1 MNPRE
6 AGFLLLGSCLGD
18 PARRPLTPPQL
29 QRLAARVRLHPI
41 PGADEE
47 ELTPAHLFKLGCS
60 HSEAEHIVSLL
71 SETDRLSAY
80 LDRAG
85 ALGLQCLTRANP
97 RYPRR
102 LMRALGDRAP
112 SVLWFDGNLDLLQ
125 RTGLSL
131 VGSREL
137 RPENRAFAQAAGLQ
151 MARQGY
157 VLVSGGA
164 RGADAAAQASC
175 LTGGGQVIAVL
186 AGPLT
191 GASHRNLL
199 LCCEDSFDL
208 LLACQSPVPK
218 PADSHPGR
226 KNSGGASCLRLRR
239 NLGRGYRESA
249 TWVESGF
256 LLYRRFS
263 RRQGASGA
271 RRHRGYHLAV
281 NRFFLLATGTNRVFL
296 TIHGLRN
303 RFFPGRVKKFR

>member
-41 PGADEE
+41 PGAGEE

-60 HSEAEHIVSLL
+60 HSEAEHIVSIL

-137 RPENRAFAQAAGLQ
+137 RPENRTFAQAAGLQ

-175 LTGGGQVIAVL
+175 LTGG
-186 AGPLT
+186 
-191 GASHRNLL
+191 
-199 LCCEDSFDL
+199 
-208 LLACQSPVPK
+208 
-218 PADSHPGR
+218 
-226 KNSGGASCLRLRR
+226 
-239 NLGRGYRESA
+239 
-249 TWVESGF
+249 
-256 LLYRRFS
+256 
-263 RRQGASGA
+263 
-271 RRHRGYHLAV
+271 
-281 NRFFLLATGTNRVFL
+281 
-296 TIHGLRN
+296 
-303 RFFPGRVKKFR
+303 

>member
-137 RPENRAFAQAAGLQ
+137 RPENRAFAQAAGLH

-208 LLACQSPVPK
+208 PFSPARALSRNRLIHILGEKTLVAQAAFGSGGTWAGATENLRRGWSPVFCFT
-218 PADSHPGR
+218 DGSPGA
-226 KNSGGASCLRLRR
+226 KALLE
-239 NLGRGYRESA
+239 RG
-249 TWVESGF
+249 
-256 LLYRRFS
+256 
-263 RRQGASGA
+263 
-271 RRHRGYHLAV
+271 
-281 NRFFLLATGTNRVFL
+281 ATGVTISQLTDFSSLQPAQTVF
-296 TIHGLRN
+296 
-303 RFFPGRVKKFR
+303 F

>member
-157 VLVSGGA
+157 VLVSGGT

-208 LLACQSPVPK
+208 PFSPARALSRNRLIHILGEKTLVAQAAFGSGGTWAGATENLRRGWSPVFCFT
-218 PADSHPGR
+218 DGSPGA
-226 KNSGGASCLRLRR
+226 KALLE
-239 NLGRGYRESA
+239 RG
-249 TWVESGF
+249 
-256 LLYRRFS
+256 
-263 RRQGASGA
+263 
-271 RRHRGYHLAV
+271 
-281 NRFFLLATGTNRVFL
+281 ATGVTISQLTDFSSLQPAQTVF
-296 TIHGLRN
+296 
-303 RFFPGRVKKFR
+303 F

>member
-41 PGADEE
+41 PGAGEE

-157 VLVSGGA
+157 VLASGGA

-175 LTGGGQVIAVL
+175 LTGGGQVISVL

-208 LLACQSPVPK
+208 PFSPARALSRNRLIHILGEKTLVAQAAFGSGGTWAGATENLRRGWSPVFCFT
-218 PADSHPGR
+218 DGSPGA
-226 KNSGGASCLRLRR
+226 KALLE
-239 NLGRGYRESA
+239 RG
-249 TWVESGF
+249 
-256 LLYRRFS
+256 
-263 RRQGASGA
+263 
-271 RRHRGYHLAV
+271 
-281 NRFFLLATGTNRVFL
+281 ATGVTISQLTDFSSLQPAQTVF
-296 TIHGLRN
+296 
-303 RFFPGRVKKFR
+303 F

>member
-1 MNPRE
+1 
-6 AGFLLLGSCLGD
+6 
-18 PARRPLTPPQL
+18 
-29 QRLAARVRLHPI
+29 
-41 PGADEE
+41 DEE

-208 LLACQSPVPK
+208 PFSPARALSRNRLIHILGEKALVAQAAFGSGGTWAGATENLRRGWSPVFCFT
-218 PADSHPGR
+218 DGSPGA
-226 KNSGGASCLRLRR
+226 KALLE
-239 NLGRGYRESA
+239 RG
-249 TWVESGF
+249 
-256 LLYRRFS
+256 
-263 RRQGASGA
+263 
-271 RRHRGYHLAV
+271 
-281 NRFFLLATGTNRVFL
+281 ATGVTISQL
-296 TIHGLRN
+296 TDFSSLQ
-303 RFFPGRVKKFR
+303 

>member
-6 AGFLLLGSCLGD
+6 VGFLLLGSCLGD

-41 PGADEE
+41 PGAGEE

-208 LLACQSPVPK
+208 PFSPARALSRNRLIHILGEKTLVAQAAFGSGGTWAGATENLRRGWSPVFCFT
-218 PADSHPGR
+218 DGSPGA
-226 KNSGGASCLRLRR
+226 KALLE
-239 NLGRGYRESA
+239 RG
-249 TWVESGF
+249 
-256 LLYRRFS
+256 
-263 RRQGASGA
+263 
-271 RRHRGYHLAV
+271 
-281 NRFFLLATGTNRVFL
+281 ATGVTISQLTDFSSLQPAQTVF
-296 TIHGLRN
+296 
-303 RFFPGRVKKFR
+303 F

>member
-41 PGADEE
+41 PGAGEE

-175 LTGGGQVIAVL
+175 LTGGGQVFAVL

-208 LLACQSPVPK
+208 PFSPARALSRNRLIHILGEKTLVAQAAFGSGGTWAGATENLRRGWSPVFCFT
-218 PADSHPGR
+218 DGSPGA
-226 KNSGGASCLRLRR
+226 KALLE
-239 NLGRGYRESA
+239 RG
-249 TWVESGF
+249 
-256 LLYRRFS
+256 
-263 RRQGASGA
+263 
-271 RRHRGYHLAV
+271 
-281 NRFFLLATGTNRVFL
+281 ATGVTISQLTDFSSLQPAQTVF
-296 TIHGLRN
+296 
-303 RFFPGRVKKFR
+303 F

>member
-41 PGADEE
+41 PGAGEE

-137 RPENRAFAQAAGLQ
+137 RPENRAFAQTAGLQ

-208 LLACQSPVPK
+208 PFSPARALSRNRLIHILGEKTLVAQAAFGSGGTWAGATENLRRGWSPVFCFT
-218 PADSHPGR
+218 DGSPGA
-226 KNSGGASCLRLRR
+226 KALLE
-239 NLGRGYRESA
+239 RG
-249 TWVESGF
+249 
-256 LLYRRFS
+256 
-263 RRQGASGA
+263 
-271 RRHRGYHLAV
+271 
-281 NRFFLLATGTNRVFL
+281 ATGVTISQLTDFSSLQPAQTVF
-296 TIHGLRN
+296 
-303 RFFPGRVKKFR
+303 F

>member
-41 PGADEE
+41 PGAGEE
-47 ELTPAHLFKLGCS
+47 ELTSAHLFKLGCS

-137 RPENRAFAQAAGLQ
+137 RPENRTFAQAAGLQ

-208 LLACQSPVPK
+208 PFSPARALSRNRLIHILGEKTLVAQAAFGSGGTWAGATENLRRGWSPVFCFT
-218 PADSHPGR
+218 DGSPGA
-226 KNSGGASCLRLRR
+226 KALLE
-239 NLGRGYRESA
+239 RG
-249 TWVESGF
+249 
-256 LLYRRFS
+256 
-263 RRQGASGA
+263 
-271 RRHRGYHLAV
+271 
-281 NRFFLLATGTNRVFL
+281 ATGVTISQLTDFSSLQPAQTVF
-296 TIHGLRN
+296 
-303 RFFPGRVKKFR
+303 F

>member
-47 ELTPAHLFKLGCS
+47 ELTPALLFKLGCS

-112 SVLWFDGNLDLLQ
+112 SVLWFDGNLDLMQ

-208 LLACQSPVPK
+208 PFSPARALSRNRLIHILGEKTLVAQAAFGSGGTWAGATENLRRGWSPVFCFT
-218 PADSHPGR
+218 DGSPGA
-226 KNSGGASCLRLRR
+226 KALLE
-239 NLGRGYRESA
+239 RG
-249 TWVESGF
+249 
-256 LLYRRFS
+256 
-263 RRQGASGA
+263 
-271 RRHRGYHLAV
+271 
-281 NRFFLLATGTNRVFL
+281 ATGVTISQLTDFSSLQPAQTVF
-296 TIHGLRN
+296 
-303 RFFPGRVKKFR
+303 F

>member
-6 AGFLLLGSCLGD
+6 AGFLLLGSCLGA
-18 PARRPLTPPQL
+18 PPRRPLTPPQPP
-29 QRLAARVRLHPI
+29 RLAARVRLHPI
-41 PGADEE
+41 PGAGEE

-208 LLACQSPVPK
+208 PFSPARALSRNRLIHILGEKTLVAQAAFGSGGTWAGATENLRRGWSPVFCFT
-218 PADSHPGR
+218 DGSPGA
-226 KNSGGASCLRLRR
+226 KALLE
-239 NLGRGYRESA
+239 RG
-249 TWVESGF
+249 
-256 LLYRRFS
+256 
-263 RRQGASGA
+263 
-271 RRHRGYHLAV
+271 
-281 NRFFLLATGTNRVFL
+281 ATGVTISQLTDFSSLQPAQTVF
-296 TIHGLRN
+296 
-303 RFFPGRVKKFR
+303 F

>member
-151 MARQGY
+151 MARQGDR
-157 VLVSGGA
+157 LVSGGA

-175 LTGGGQVIAVL
+175 LPGGGQVIAVL

-208 LLACQSPVPK
+208 PFSPARALSRNRLIHILGEKTLVAQAAFGSGGTWAGATENLRRGWSPVFCFT
-218 PADSHPGR
+218 DGSPGA
-226 KNSGGASCLRLRR
+226 KALLE
-239 NLGRGYRESA
+239 RG
-249 TWVESGF
+249 
-256 LLYRRFS
+256 
-263 RRQGASGA
+263 
-271 RRHRGYHLAV
+271 
-281 NRFFLLATGTNRVFL
+281 ATGVTISQLTDFSSLQPAQTVF
-296 TIHGLRN
+296 
-303 RFFPGRVKKFR
+303 F

>member
-137 RPENRAFAQAAGLQ
+137 RPENRTFAQAAGLQ

-175 LTGGGQVIAVL
+175 LTGGGQVISVL

-208 LLACQSPVPK
+208 PFSPARALSRNRLIHILGEKTLVAQAAFGSGGTWAGATENLRRGWSPVFCFT
-218 PADSHPGR
+218 DGSPGA
-226 KNSGGASCLRLRR
+226 KALLE
-239 NLGRGYRESA
+239 RG
-249 TWVESGF
+249 
-256 LLYRRFS
+256 
-263 RRQGASGA
+263 
-271 RRHRGYHLAV
+271 
-281 NRFFLLATGTNRVFL
+281 ATGVTISQLTDFSSLQPAQTVF
-296 TIHGLRN
+296 
-303 RFFPGRVKKFR
+303 F

>member
-41 PGADEE
+41 PGAGEE

-85 ALGLQCLTRANP
+85 ALGPAVSDPGQSPVSPPPDARSGRPGAVRP
-97 RYPRR
+97 VVRR
-102 LMRALGDRAP
+102 QPGSSATYR
-112 SVLWFDGNLDLLQ
+112 
-125 RTGLSL
+125 SL
-131 VGSREL
+131 PGRQ
-137 RPENRAFAQAAGLQ
+137 PGAAAGKPRLCPGRRTANGP
-151 MARQGY
+151 AR
-157 VLVSGGA
+157 LCPSFRWGA
-164 RGADAAAQASC
+164 RCRRCRPSLLPDR
-175 LTGGGQVIAVL
+175 GGQVISVL

-208 LLACQSPVPK
+208 PFSPARALSRNRLIHILGEKTLVAQAAFGSGGTWAGATENLRRGWSPVFCFT
-218 PADSHPGR
+218 DGSPGA
-226 KNSGGASCLRLRR
+226 KALLE
-239 NLGRGYRESA
+239 RG
-249 TWVESGF
+249 
-256 LLYRRFS
+256 
-263 RRQGASGA
+263 
-271 RRHRGYHLAV
+271 
-281 NRFFLLATGTNRVFL
+281 ATGVTISQLTDFPPCNRHKPCFL

>member
-175 LTGGGQVIAVL
+175 LTGGGQVISVL

-208 LLACQSPVPK
+208 PFSPARALSRNRLIHILGEKTLVAQAAFGSGGTWAGATENLRRGWSPVFCFT
-218 PADSHPGR
+218 DGSPGA
-226 KNSGGASCLRLRR
+226 KALLE
-239 NLGRGYRESA
+239 RG
-249 TWVESGF
+249 
-256 LLYRRFS
+256 
-263 RRQGASGA
+263 
-271 RRHRGYHLAV
+271 
-281 NRFFLLATGTNRVFL
+281 ATGVTISQLTDFSSLQPAQTVF
-296 TIHGLRN
+296 
-303 RFFPGRVKKFR
+303 F

>member
-41 PGADEE
+41 PGAGEE

-175 LTGGGQVIAVL
+175 LTGGGQVISVL
-186 AGPLT
+186 PGPLT

-208 LLACQSPVPK
+208 PFSPARALSRNRLIHILGEKTLVAQAAFGSGGTWAGATENLRRGWSPVFCFT
-218 PADSHPGR
+218 DGSPGA
-226 KNSGGASCLRLRR
+226 KALLE
-239 NLGRGYRESA
+239 RG
-249 TWVESGF
+249 
-256 LLYRRFS
+256 
-263 RRQGASGA
+263 
-271 RRHRGYHLAV
+271 
-281 NRFFLLATGTNRVFL
+281 ATGVTISQLTDFSSLQPAQTVF
-296 TIHGLRN
+296 
-303 RFFPGRVKKFR
+303 F

>member
-41 PGADEE
+41 PGADEAE
-47 ELTPAHLFKLGCS
+47 PPPAHLFKLGCS

-208 LLACQSPVPK
+208 PFSPARALSRNRLIHILGEKTLVAQAAFGSGGTWAGATENLRRGWSPVFCFT
-218 PADSHPGR
+218 DGSPGA
-226 KNSGGASCLRLRR
+226 KALLE
-239 NLGRGYRESA
+239 RG
-249 TWVESGF
+249 
-256 LLYRRFS
+256 
-263 RRQGASGA
+263 
-271 RRHRGYHLAV
+271 
-281 NRFFLLATGTNRVFL
+281 ATGVTISQLTDFSSLQPAQTVF
-296 TIHGLRN
+296 
-303 RFFPGRVKKFR
+303 F

>member
-41 PGADEE
+41 PGAGEE

-137 RPENRAFAQAAGLQ
+137 RPENRTFAQAAGLQ

-199 LCCEDSFDL
+199 LCCEDSFRL
-208 LLACQSPVPK
+208 PFSPARALSRNRLIHILGEKTLVAQAAFGSGGTWAGATENLRRGWSPVFCFT
-218 PADSHPGR
+218 DGSPGA
-226 KNSGGASCLRLRR
+226 KALLE
-239 NLGRGYRESA
+239 RG
-249 TWVESGF
+249 
-256 LLYRRFS
+256 
-263 RRQGASGA
+263 
-271 RRHRGYHLAV
+271 
-281 NRFFLLATGTNRVFL
+281 ATGVTISQLTDFSSLQPAQTVF
-296 TIHGLRN
+296 
-303 RFFPGRVKKFR
+303 F

>member
-41 PGADEE
+41 PGAGEE

-175 LTGGGQVIAVL
+175 LTGGGQVISVL

-208 LLACQSPVPK
+208 PFSPARALSRNRLIHILGENTLVAQAAFGSGGTWAGATENLRRGWSPVFCFT
-218 PADSHPGR
+218 DGSPGA
-226 KNSGGASCLRLRR
+226 KALLE
-239 NLGRGYRESA
+239 RG
-249 TWVESGF
+249 
-256 LLYRRFS
+256 
-263 RRQGASGA
+263 
-271 RRHRGYHLAV
+271 
-281 NRFFLLATGTNRVFL
+281 ATGVTISQLTDFSSLQPAQTVF
-296 TIHGLRN
+296 
-303 RFFPGRVKKFR
+303 F

>member
-41 PGADEE
+41 PGAGEE

-208 LLACQSPVPK
+208 PFSPARALSRNRLIHILGEKTLVAQAAFGSGGTWAGATENLRRGWSPVFCFT
-218 PADSHPGR
+218 DGSPGA
-226 KNSGGASCLRLRR
+226 KALLE
-239 NLGRGYRESA
+239 RG
-249 TWVESGF
+249 
-256 LLYRRFS
+256 
-263 RRQGASGA
+263 
-271 RRHRGYHLAV
+271 
-281 NRFFLLATGTNRVFL
+281 ATGVTISQLTDFSSLQPAQTVF
-296 TIHGLRN
+296 
-303 RFFPGRVKKFR
+303 F

>member
-41 PGADEE
+41 PGAGEE

-60 HSEAEHIVSLL
+60 HSEAEHLVSLL

-175 LTGGGQVIAVL
+175 LTGGGQVISVL

-208 LLACQSPVPK
+208 PFSPARALSRNRLIHILGEKTLVAQAAFGSGGTWAGATENLRRGWSPVFCFT
-218 PADSHPGR
+218 DGSPGA
-226 KNSGGASCLRLRR
+226 KALLE
-239 NLGRGYRESA
+239 RG
-249 TWVESGF
+249 
-256 LLYRRFS
+256 
-263 RRQGASGA
+263 
-271 RRHRGYHLAV
+271 
-281 NRFFLLATGTNRVFL
+281 ATGVTISQLTDFSSLQPAQTVF
-296 TIHGLRN
+296 
-303 RFFPGRVKKFR
+303 F

>member
-41 PGADEE
+41 PGAGEE

-85 ALGLQCLTRANP
+85 ALGLQYLTRANP

-175 LTGGGQVIAVL
+175 LTGGGQVISVL

-208 LLACQSPVPK
+208 PFSPARALSRNRLIHILGEKTLVAQAAFGSGGTWAGATENLRRGWSPVFCFT
-218 PADSHPGR
+218 DGSPGA
-226 KNSGGASCLRLRR
+226 KALLE
-239 NLGRGYRESA
+239 RG
-249 TWVESGF
+249 
-256 LLYRRFS
+256 
-263 RRQGASGA
+263 
-271 RRHRGYHLAV
+271 
-281 NRFFLLATGTNRVFL
+281 ATGVTISRLTDFSSLQPAQTVF
-296 TIHGLRN
+296 
-303 RFFPGRVKKFR
+303 F

>member
-137 RPENRAFAQAAGLQ
+137 RPENRAFAQTAGLQ

-208 LLACQSPVPK
+208 PFSPARALSRNRLIHILGEKTLVAQAAFGSGGTWAGATENLRRGWSPVFCFT
-218 PADSHPGR
+218 DGSPGA
-226 KNSGGASCLRLRR
+226 KALLE
-239 NLGRGYRESA
+239 RG
-249 TWVESGF
+249 
-256 LLYRRFS
+256 
-263 RRQGASGA
+263 
-271 RRHRGYHLAV
+271 
-281 NRFFLLATGTNRVFL
+281 ATGVTISQLTDFSSLQPAQTVF
-296 TIHGLRN
+296 
-303 RFFPGRVKKFR
+303 F

>member
-41 PGADEE
+41 PGAGEE

-137 RPENRAFAQAAGLQ
+137 RPENRTFAQAAGLQ

-208 LLACQSPVPK
+208 PFSPARALSRNRLIHILGEKTLVAQAAFGSGGTWAGATENLRRGWSPVFCFT
-218 PADSHPGR
+218 DGSPGA
-226 KNSGGASCLRLRR
+226 KALLE
-239 NLGRGYRESA
+239 RG
-249 TWVESGF
+249 
-256 LLYRRFS
+256 
-263 RRQGASGA
+263 
-271 RRHRGYHLAV
+271 
-281 NRFFLLATGTNRVFL
+281 ATGVTISQLTDFSSLQPAQTVF
-296 TIHGLRN
+296 
-303 RFFPGRVKKFR
+303 F

>member
-47 ELTPAHLFKLGCS
+47 ELTPAHLFKLGSS

-137 RPENRAFAQAAGLQ
+137 RPENRTFAQAAGLQ

-208 LLACQSPVPK
+208 PFSPARALSRNRLIHILGEKTLVAQAAFGSGGTWAGATENLRRGWSPVFCFT
-218 PADSHPGR
+218 DGSPGA
-226 KNSGGASCLRLRR
+226 KALLE
-239 NLGRGYRESA
+239 RG
-249 TWVESGF
+249 
-256 LLYRRFS
+256 
-263 RRQGASGA
+263 
-271 RRHRGYHLAV
+271 
-281 NRFFLLATGTNRVFL
+281 ATGVTISQLTDFSSLQPAQTVF
-296 TIHGLRN
+296 
-303 RFFPGRVKKFR
+303 F

>member
-41 PGADEE
+41 PGAGEE
-47 ELTPAHLFKLGCS
+47 ELTPAHLFKLGGS

-175 LTGGGQVIAVL
+175 LTGGGQVISVL

-208 LLACQSPVPK
+208 PFSPARALSRNRLIHILGEKTLVAQAAFGSGGTWAGATENLRRGWSPVFCFT
-218 PADSHPGR
+218 DGSPG
-226 KNSGGASCLRLRR
+226 ATALLE
-239 NLGRGYRESA
+239 RG
-249 TWVESGF
+249 
-256 LLYRRFS
+256 
-263 RRQGASGA
+263 
-271 RRHRGYHLAV
+271 
-281 NRFFLLATGTNRVFL
+281 ATGVTISQLTDFSSLQPAQTVF
-296 TIHGLRN
+296 
-303 RFFPGRVKKFR
+303 F

>member
-41 PGADEE
+41 PGAGEE

-80 LDRAG
+80 LDPAA

-175 LTGGGQVIAVL
+175 LTGGGQVISVL

-208 LLACQSPVPK
+208 PFSPARALSRNRLIHILGEKTLVAQAAFGSGGTWAGATENLRRGWSPVFCFT
-218 PADSHPGR
+218 DGSPGA
-226 KNSGGASCLRLRR
+226 KALLE
-239 NLGRGYRESA
+239 RG
-249 TWVESGF
+249 
-256 LLYRRFS
+256 
-263 RRQGASGA
+263 
-271 RRHRGYHLAV
+271 
-281 NRFFLLATGTNRVFL
+281 ATGVTISQLTDFSSLQPAQTVF
-296 TIHGLRN
+296 
-303 RFFPGRVKKFR
+303 F

>member
-41 PGADEE
+41 PGAGEE

-60 HSEAEHIVSLL
+60 HSEAEHIVPLL

-175 LTGGGQVIAVL
+175 LTGGGQVISVL

-208 LLACQSPVPK
+208 PFSPARALSRNRLIHILGEKTLVAQAAFGSGGTWAGATENLRRGWSPVFCFT
-218 PADSHPGR
+218 DGSPGA
-226 KNSGGASCLRLRR
+226 KALLE
-239 NLGRGYRESA
+239 RG
-249 TWVESGF
+249 
-256 LLYRRFS
+256 
-263 RRQGASGA
+263 
-271 RRHRGYHLAV
+271 
-281 NRFFLLATGTNRVFL
+281 ATGVTISQLTDFSSLQPAQTVF
-296 TIHGLRN
+296 
-303 RFFPGRVKKFR
+303 F

>member
-137 RPENRAFAQAAGLQ
+137 RPENRTFAQAAGLQ

-208 LLACQSPVPK
+208 PFSPARALSRNRLIHILGEKTLVAQAAFGSGGTWAGATENLRRGWSPVFCFT
-218 PADSHPGR
+218 DGSPGA
-226 KNSGGASCLRLRR
+226 KALLE
-239 NLGRGYRESA
+239 RG
-249 TWVESGF
+249 
-256 LLYRRFS
+256 
-263 RRQGASGA
+263 
-271 RRHRGYHLAV
+271 
-281 NRFFLLATGTNRVFL
+281 ATGVTISQLTDFSSLQPAQTVF
-296 TIHGLRN
+296 
-303 RFFPGRVKKFR
+303 F

>member
-29 QRLAARVRLHPI
+29 QRLAARVRLPPI
-41 PGADEE
+41 PGAGEE

-175 LTGGGQVIAVL
+175 LTGGGQVISVL

-208 LLACQSPVPK
+208 PFSPARALSRNRLIHILGEKTLVAQAAFGSGGTWAGATENLRRGWSPVFCFT
-218 PADSHPGR
+218 DGSPGA
-226 KNSGGASCLRLRR
+226 KALLE
-239 NLGRGYRESA
+239 RG
-249 TWVESGF
+249 
-256 LLYRRFS
+256 
-263 RRQGASGA
+263 
-271 RRHRGYHLAV
+271 
-281 NRFFLLATGTNRVFL
+281 ATGVTISQLTDFSSLQPAQTVF
-296 TIHGLRN
+296 
-303 RFFPGRVKKFR
+303 F

>member
-41 PGADEE
+41 PGAGEE

-71 SETDRLSAY
+71 SETDWLSAY

-137 RPENRAFAQAAGLQ
+137 RPENRTFAQAAGLQ

-208 LLACQSPVPK
+208 PFSPARALSRNRLIHILGEKTLVAQAAFGSGGTWAGATENLRRGWSPVFCFT
-218 PADSHPGR
+218 DGSPGA
-226 KNSGGASCLRLRR
+226 KALLE
-239 NLGRGYRESA
+239 RG
-249 TWVESGF
+249 
-256 LLYRRFS
+256 
-263 RRQGASGA
+263 
-271 RRHRGYHLAV
+271 
-281 NRFFLLATGTNRVFL
+281 ATGVTISQLTDFSSLQPAQTVF
-296 TIHGLRN
+296 
-303 RFFPGRVKKFR
+303 F

>member
-6 AGFLLLGSCLGD
+6 VGFLLLGSCLGD

-208 LLACQSPVPK
+208 PFSPARALSRNRLIHILGEKTLVAQAAFGSGGTWAGATENLRRGWSPVFCFT
-218 PADSHPGR
+218 DGSPGA
-226 KNSGGASCLRLRR
+226 KALLERR
-239 NLGRGYRESA
+239 
-249 TWVESGF
+249 
-256 LLYRRFS
+256 
-263 RRQGASGA
+263 
-271 RRHRGYHLAV
+271 
-281 NRFFLLATGTNRVFL
+281 ATGVTISQLTDFSSLQPAQTVF
-296 TIHGLRN
+296 
-303 RFFPGRVKKFR
+303 F

>member
-131 VGSREL
+131 GGSREL

-208 LLACQSPVPK
+208 PFSPARALSRNRLIHILGEKTLVAQAAFGSGGTWAGATENLRRGWSPVFCFT
-218 PADSHPGR
+218 DGSPGA
-226 KNSGGASCLRLRR
+226 KALLE
-239 NLGRGYRESA
+239 RG
-249 TWVESGF
+249 
-256 LLYRRFS
+256 
-263 RRQGASGA
+263 
-271 RRHRGYHLAV
+271 
-281 NRFFLLATGTNRVFL
+281 ATGVTISQLTDFSSLQPAQTVF
-296 TIHGLRN
+296 
-303 RFFPGRVKKFR
+303 F

>member
-208 LLACQSPVPK
+208 PFSPARALSRNRLIHILGEKTLVAQAAFGSGGTWAGATENLRRGWSPVFCFT
-218 PADSHPGR
+218 DGSPGA
-226 KNSGGASCLRLRR
+226 KALLE
-239 NLGRGYRESA
+239 RG
-249 TWVESGF
+249 
-256 LLYRRFS
+256 
-263 RRQGASGA
+263 
-271 RRHRGYHLAV
+271 
-281 NRFFLLATGTNRVFL
+281 ATGVTISQLTDCSSLQPAQTVF
-296 TIHGLRN
+296 
-303 RFFPGRVKKFR
+303 F

>member
-41 PGADEE
+41 PGAGEE

-102 LMRALGDRAP
+102 LMRALGDRAQ

-175 LTGGGQVIAVL
+175 LTGGGQVISVL

-208 LLACQSPVPK
+208 PFSPARALSRNRLIHILGEKTLVAQAAFGSGGTWAGATENLRRGWSPVFCFT
-218 PADSHPGR
+218 DGSPGA
-226 KNSGGASCLRLRR
+226 KALLE
-239 NLGRGYRESA
+239 RG
-249 TWVESGF
+249 
-256 LLYRRFS
+256 
-263 RRQGASGA
+263 
-271 RRHRGYHLAV
+271 
-281 NRFFLLATGTNRVFL
+281 ATGVTISQLTDFSSLQPAQTVF
-296 TIHGLRN
+296 
-303 RFFPGRVKKFR
+303 F

>member
-41 PGADEE
+41 PGAGEE

-137 RPENRAFAQAAGLQ
+137 RPEIRAFAQAAGLQ

-175 LTGGGQVIAVL
+175 LTGGGQVISVL

-208 LLACQSPVPK
+208 PFSPARALSRNRLIHILGEKTLVAQAAFGSGGTWAGATENLRRGWSPVFCFT
-218 PADSHPGR
+218 DGSPGA
-226 KNSGGASCLRLRR
+226 KALLE
-239 NLGRGYRESA
+239 RG
-249 TWVESGF
+249 
-256 LLYRRFS
+256 
-263 RRQGASGA
+263 
-271 RRHRGYHLAV
+271 
-281 NRFFLLATGTNRVFL
+281 ATGVTISQLTDFSSLQPAQTVF
-296 TIHGLRN
+296 
-303 RFFPGRVKKFR
+303 F

>member
-85 ALGLQCLTRANP
+85 ALGLQCLTRADP

-208 LLACQSPVPK
+208 PFSPARALSRNRLIHILGEKTLVAQAAFGSGGTWAGATENLRRGWSPVFCFT
-218 PADSHPGR
+218 DGSPGA
-226 KNSGGASCLRLRR
+226 KALLE
-239 NLGRGYRESA
+239 RG
-249 TWVESGF
+249 
-256 LLYRRFS
+256 
-263 RRQGASGA
+263 
-271 RRHRGYHLAV
+271 
-281 NRFFLLATGTNRVFL
+281 ATGVTISQLTDFSSLQPAQTVF
-296 TIHGLRN
+296 
-303 RFFPGRVKKFR
+303 F

>member
-208 LLACQSPVPK
+208 PFSPARALSRNRLIHILGEKTLVAQAAFGSGGTWAGATENLRRGWSPVFCFT
-218 PADSHPGR
+218 DGSPGA
-226 KNSGGASCLRLRR
+226 KALLE
-239 NLGRGYRESA
+239 RG
-249 TWVESGF
+249 
-256 LLYRRFS
+256 
-263 RRQGASGA
+263 
-271 RRHRGYHLAV
+271 
-281 NRFFLLATGTNRVFL
+281 ATGVTISQLTDFSSLQPAQTVF
-296 TIHGLRN
+296 
-303 RFFPGRVKKFR
+303 F

>member
-41 PGADEE
+41 PGAGEE

-175 LTGGGQVIAVL
+175 LTGGGQVISVL

-191 GASHRNLL
+191 GAPHRNLL

-208 LLACQSPVPK
+208 PFSPARALSRNRLIHILGEKTLVAQAAFGSGGTWAGATENLRRGWSPVFCFT
-218 PADSHPGR
+218 DGSPGA
-226 KNSGGASCLRLRR
+226 KALLE
-239 NLGRGYRESA
+239 RG
-249 TWVESGF
+249 
-256 LLYRRFS
+256 
-263 RRQGASGA
+263 
-271 RRHRGYHLAV
+271 
-281 NRFFLLATGTNRVFL
+281 ATGVTISQLTDFSSLQPAQTVF
-296 TIHGLRN
+296 
-303 RFFPGRVKKFR
+303 F

>member
-208 LLACQSPVPK
+208 PFSPARALSRNRLIHILGEKTLVAQAAFGSGGTWAGATENLRRGWSPVFCFT
-218 PADSHPGR
+218 DGSPGA
-226 KNSGGASCLRLRR
+226 KALLE
-239 NLGRGYRESA
+239 RG
-249 TWVESGF
+249 
-256 LLYRRFS
+256 
-263 RRQGASGA
+263 
-271 RRHRGYHLAV
+271 
-281 NRFFLLATGTNRVFL
+281 ATGVTISQLTDFSSLQPAPTVF
-296 TIHGLRN
+296 
-303 RFFPGRVKKFR
+303 F